1 VIDRGILVLT
11 APAALAGPVADV
23 AARSPGGEVVA
34 DLDDCVRRLQ
44 EHRPAVVVVDH
55 GWSRPM
61 SAARQLRLA
70 DPEVGLVLAV
80 PAAETDSVRA
90 KLAFLPD
97 VSDVGV
103 VTSDAGVDEL
113 LGQLDEF
120 VSSSR
125 RRQQLRG
132 ALDAINRNLAGVVTA
147 RHPAGAAVSER
158 YLAALVRHAADTIVS
173 TDATGRI
180 VTINEAGQ
188 HTFGVVLDE
197 VEGWPLQDLL
207 AADDPGRLVDLLEGA
222 GSGEAQ
228 IDHELPVRLRDG
240 RQLLLSATAAG
251 VRDETDRLAGLV
263 LIARDITAQRQTEQ
277 QLRALQ
283 KAESLATL
291 ASGVAHDFN
300 NLLVQI
306 QGWADVARRAAD
318 DADLVAGALENILVA
333 TDQAAGLAR
342 AMLAYGGRGEFQ
354 PERLQLDDLLASV
367 RPLLEASIPSKIRLE
382 LEGCTDADEIEGDPT
397 QLRQVVLNLVGNAI
411 EAIGDGPGRIT
422 VRTGTEDRRRG
433 GPTEAEPALP
443 PGRYAYLE
451 VADSGPGIDPEHHDR
466 LFDPFFTTKFT
477 GRGLGLA
484 ASQGIARAH
493 DGLIVVASPPGG
505 GARFRLLLPTS
516 PRGTT

>member
-1 VIDRGILVLT
+1 VIDRGILVL
-11 APAALAGPVADV
+11 ASPAALAGPVADV
-23 AARSPGGEVVA
+23 AARPGGEVVA

-44 EHRPAVVVVDH
+44 EHHPSVVVVDH

-80 PAAETDSVRA
+80 PAAEEDAVRA

-113 LGQLDEF
+113 IDQLDGF

-132 ALDAINRNLAGVVTA
+132 ALDAINRNLAGA
-147 RHPAGAAVSER
+147 AKMRHPSGAAVSER

-173 TDATGRI
+173 TDAAGRI

-188 HTFGVVLDE
+188 HTLGIALDE
-197 VEGWPLQDLL
+197 VEGWPLHDLL
-207 AADDPGRLVDLLEGA
+207 AADDPGRLVELLEAAGA
-222 GSGEAQ
+222 GEAQ
-228 IDHELPVRLRDG
+228 IDHELPLQLRNG

-306 QGWADVARRAAD
+306 QGWADVARRDPD

-367 RPLLEASIPSKIRLE
+367 RPLLGASIPPKIRLE
-382 LEGCTDADEIEGDPT
+382 LECTDTDEIEGDPT

-411 EAIGDGPGRIT
+411 EAIGEAPGRIT
-422 VRTGTEDRRRG
+422 VRTGTEVCRRG
-433 GPTEAEPALP
+433 GPAAAEPSLP

-493 DGLIVVASPPGG
+493 DGLIAVASPPGE